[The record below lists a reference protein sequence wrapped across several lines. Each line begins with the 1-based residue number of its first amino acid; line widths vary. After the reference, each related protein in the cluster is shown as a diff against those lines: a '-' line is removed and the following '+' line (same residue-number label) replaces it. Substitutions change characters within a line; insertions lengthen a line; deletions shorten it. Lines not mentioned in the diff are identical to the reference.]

1 LLNTDHITNLC
12 LSCDIK
18 KDQNKCSSGPFGTST
33 PQFNANELESL
44 LADAA
49 KTRNWAGSP
58 DTADGLDLC
67 EACEIESEDL
77 RGDRQ
82 NIPYPEDSHVRSEP
96 VTMKQLKD
104 LFQAVLDCKA
114 QTASDGADNSPAGP
128 EKTAENNQDS
138 EDKRILASRMEYKT
152 VNEAYVQDCPISTP
166 ANYKRSWDS
175 KAYEYKIV
183 DSPPPQDVSE
193 LDEFVFVVRK
203 RIRKYGRSL
212 QLFECLTCV
221 QRNKR
226 TMPSSTWILSHQS
239 CETS

>member
-1 LLNTDHITNLC
+1 M
-12 LSCDIK
+12 
-18 KDQNKCSSGPFGTST
+18 
-33 PQFNANELESL
+33 
-44 LADAA
+44 
-49 KTRNWAGSP
+49 
-58 DTADGLDLC
+58 ADGLDLC
-67 EACEIESEDL
+67 EAREIESEDL

-82 NIPYPEDSHVRSEP
+82 GIPYPEDSHVPSEP
-96 VTMKQLKD
+96 VTMRQLKD

-152 VNEAYVQDCPISTP
+152 VNEAYVQHCPISTP

-212 QLFECLTCV
+212 QFFECLTCA
-221 QRNKR
+221 QKNKR
-226 TMPSSTWILSHQS
+226 TISSSTWISSHQA

>member
-1 LLNTDHITNLC
+1 LLNTEHITNLC

-18 KDQNKCSSGPFGTST
+18 KDQYKCSSGLFGTST
-33 PQFNANELESL
+33 PQFNANELESV
-44 LADAA
+44 LANAA
-49 KTRNWAGSP
+49 KTRNWADSP

-67 EACEIESEDL
+67 EARDVESEDL

-82 NIPYPEDSHVRSEP
+82 GIPYPEVSHVPSEP
-96 VTMKQLKD
+96 VTMDQLKD
-104 LFQAVLDCKA
+104 LFQAVLDCKS
-114 QTASDGADNSPAGP
+114 QTACGGAENGPAGP
-128 EKTAENNQDS
+128 EKKAENNQDS
-138 EDKRILASRMEYKT
+138 DDKRILASRMEYKT
-152 VNEAYVQDCPISTP
+152 VNEAYGQHCPYSTS
-166 ANYKRSWDS
+166 ANHKHSWDS

-212 QLFECLTCV
+212 QLFDCLTCV
-221 QRNKR
+221 QKNKR
-226 TMPSSTWILSHQS
+226 MMSSSTWILSHPA